1 VTDAVPESPA
11 ELPAPAEPA
20 SPVTPETPETPAVK
34 YLRETRNAVVFIAWL
49 LAVVTVLGV
58 AAAIV
63 VAVHVHDENGP
74 PSASCASQGGT
85 DASC

>member
-1 VTDAVPESPA
+1 VTDAVPESPP
-11 ELPAPAEPA
+11 ELPAHAEP
-20 SPVTPETPETPAVK
+20 PPDTTETPETPAVK

-58 AAAIV
+58 AVAIV
-63 VAVHVHDENGP
+63 VAVHVHDEHGP